1 MVSGG
6 HHRVRGAAVTP
17 PPRAGEVPCPFR
29 HRGDLPWGVGSGH
42 SQWYVQVGV
51 VGHLGWLWLLWGR
64 RGAVAARSG
73 GYGDTTDLEAVACS
87 VGAGGGPLRW
97 WFNVPTTSPKKGNDE
112 MYGWWLEKGIGEVSC
127 DSRRQRRRQCEA
139 SPPAVSHD
147 TSRDPLSAGS
157 LANVSKRWLVS

>member
-1 MVSGG
+1 MISSGG
-6 HHRVRGAAVTP
+6 RHRVRGAAVPP

-73 GYGDTTDLEAVACS
+73 GYGGTTDLEAVACS
-87 VGAGGGPLRW
+87 VGAGGGPLGW
-97 WFNVPTTSPKKGNDE
+97 WFNVPTTTPEN
-112 MYGWWLEKGIGEVSC
+112 
-127 DSRRQRRRQCEA
+127 A
-139 SPPAVSHD
+139 
-147 TSRDPLSAGS
+147 RDGKRGS
-157 LANVSKRWLVS
+157 GKE